1 MFIAR
6 FDHHGLCVFFGTAN
20 EDMGTSVF
28 FIVALVLTICAV
40 VFQIIGLAAPYWV
53 LMEISISKTW
63 YGLWT
68 RCTEVQSDKTCISE
82 DATEGTV
89 SRFCSTVL

>member
-1 MFIAR
+1 MCIFGIA
-6 FDHHGLCVFFGTAN
+6 D
-20 EDMGTSVF
+20 EDMTTSVLL
-28 FIVALVLTICAV
+28 IVALVLTICAV

-53 LMEISISKTW
+53 LIENSMSKTW

-68 RCTEVQSDKTCISE
+68 MCTEVLSVKTCESQ
-82 DATEGTV
+82 DANEGTV